1 MEPVYEFGLEATR
14 WMQAAYPQLV
24 SFFRLISALGEEN
37 FYLAILPLIYW
48 SLDKRL
54 GKQLGYI
61 FLISVAFN
69 PLLKQAFR
77 GPRPFWLD
85 ETLRLSTAEGYGV
98 PSGHTQQT
106 TVLYLFAAAW
116 LRRGWVWLL
125 AIVMVITMA
134 LSRIYLGVHFVHDT
148 AAGLLVGLV
157 LLGAF
162 WLWLRYGNP
171 GFSRRILGQRM
182 LVALLVPLT
191 LALMYALTVLA
202 VNQFDWSPSW
212 AALMPEADAESLA
225 GMATAVG
232 SLLGFGVG
240 ILLEGSRVRFRTQG
254 ALWQRVARYAIGIVV
269 TLALW
274 SGLSAIFPRDP
285 LWLAIPLRI
294 LRYFLTLLW
303 VSYYA
308 PLVFVRLRL
317 AERDPEPGIS
327 LKM

>member
-14 WMQAAYPQLV
+14 WLQAAYPQLV
-24 SFFRLISALGEEN
+24 SFLRFISALGEEN

-61 FLISVAFN
+61 FLISVALN
-69 PLLKQAFR
+69 PLLKQALR

-85 ETLRLSTAEGYGV
+85 NSLQLSAAEGYGV
-98 PSGHTQQT
+98 PSGHVQQT
-106 TVLYLFAAAW
+106 TVLYLFIASW
-116 LRRGWVWLL
+116 LRRSWVWLL
-125 AIVMVITMA
+125 AILMVILMA
-134 LSRIYLGVHFVHDT
+134 LSRVYLGVHFVHD
-148 AAGLLVGLV
+148 AVGGLLVGLI
-157 LLGAF
+157 LLSAS
-162 WLWLRYGNP
+162 WLWLRYRAPN
-171 GFSRRILGQRM
+171 FSRRILGQRM
-182 LVALLVPLT
+182 LVVLLTPLG
-191 LALMYALTVLA
+191 LALIYALTVLA
-202 VNQFDWSPSW
+202 VNQFDWSPAW
-212 AALMPEADAESLA
+212 AAFMPEADAESLA
-225 GMATAVG
+225 GMGTAVG

-240 ILLEGSRVRFRTQG
+240 ILLEGSRIRFRTQG
-254 ALWQRVARYAIGIVV
+254 ALWRRAARYVIGIVV

-285 LWLAIPLRI
+285 LWLGVPLRI
-294 LRYFLTLLW
+294 LRYFLVLLW

-317 AERDPEPGIS
+317 AERDPDPGIS